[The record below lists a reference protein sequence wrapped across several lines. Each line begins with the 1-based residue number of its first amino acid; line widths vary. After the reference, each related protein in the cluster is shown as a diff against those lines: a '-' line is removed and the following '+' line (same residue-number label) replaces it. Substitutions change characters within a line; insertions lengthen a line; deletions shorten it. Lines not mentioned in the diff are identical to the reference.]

1 MPITRLSSIALAV
14 SGALFA
20 SSAAL
25 AQSRP
30 STTNMSCAQAQST
43 VQSAGVIV
51 LGTGGHSYDRFVR
64 GDAFC
69 ARDEMGVPT
78 WAPTRDVALCV
89 VGYVCESRAGRDPI
103 GP

>member
-1 MPITRLSSIALAV
+1 MYLTRLSFAAIAV
-14 SGALFA
+14 SSALFM

-30 STTNMSCAQAQST
+30 STVNMSCAQAQAT
-43 VQSAGVIV
+43 VKSAGAIV
-51 LGTGGHSYDRFVR
+51 LGTGGFSYDRFVR
-64 GDAFC
+64 NDGMC

-89 VGYVCESRAGRDPI
+89 VGFVCESRAGRDPV
-103 GP
+103 GH